1 MAKNKFDR
9 NNKNNTKGQETMGA
23 KIEDTAVATAVET
36 EEEIIPAD
44 GIETEQV
51 GSLGDNG
58 VADSEDLDAVDSEF
72 KIGNPD
78 DLKEDSEEDVDME
91 AKLDASKVEEPEESS
106 EIEKE
111 DLSLIQTPSLVD
123 TDAETKAQLEDST
136 YPPVATEDTD
146 EFKVKLGTIDTATID
161 TTTLLF
167 NKKTINE
174 LILNYMEG
182 DIVLDENTSILNS
195 EENQRA
201 RHLIKTLNTINTGG
215 GDKIETK
222 ILSYL
227 SLYMEPTDTP
237 KSPGMLMQLIAK
249 EINEAKTIS
258 DLDMAIFILTRI
270 FTNVAS
276 FNIRSFLKIGNDYSA
291 AFKVDALQM
300 VEAFSQLSTA
310 DDRKKKIGTIVS
322 LQKAFKA
329 STSFLTANGA
339 RLMIEYF
346 SK

>member
-1 MAKNKFDR
+1 MAKK
-9 NNKNNTKGQETMGA
+9 KNNNYNKGQETMEQ
-23 KIEDTAVATAVET
+23 KLETTAEKAVLELEEKDNQIDNT
-36 EEEIIPAD
+36 EEGKIAQAGDDVESEQNSSSSD
-44 GIETEQV
+44 DSTIES
-51 GSLGDNG
+51 G
-58 VADSEDLDAVDSEF
+58 EDLDAVDSEF
-72 KIGNPD
+72 KIVDPAVFRKEEGVNTTVD
-78 DLKEDSEEDVDME
+78 DSTLEEKYIE
-91 AKLDASKVEEPEESS
+91 LSS
-106 EIEKE
+106 EQTPPSLADIKLGDSYSTEKE
-111 DLSLIQTPSLVD
+111 LIDSLYPPIDSSLIEPSNND
-123 TDAETKAQLEDST
+123 ENSDAIVLE
-136 YPPVATEDTD
+136 
-146 EFKVKLGTIDTATID
+146 
-161 TTTLLF
+161 F

-174 LILNYMEG
+174 LILNYAEG

-201 RHLIKTLNTINTGG
+201 RHLIKTLNAINTAG

-227 SLYMEPTDTP
+227 SLYMEPTDLP

-270 FTNVAS
+270 FTHVAS
-276 FNIRSFLKIGNDYSA
+276 FNIRSFLKIGTDYSA

-310 DDRKKKIGTIVS
+310 GDRKKKIGTVIS
-322 LQKAFKA
+322 LQKTFKS
-329 STSFLTANGA
+329 STSFLNANGA
-339 RLMIEYF
+339 KLMIEYF